1 MESGQYTVIVDR
13 AAAMHISRGVIG
25 GRSERDR
32 TEGLA
37 VMLLH
42 LRPGMKETAMTDKRA
57 TIWRTILIVG
67 MILGLGGIIGEMVW
81 SADKEK
87 LKEIEVVAMA
97 ASAKVTIEGAVGTA
111 LGSIAGQVI
120 EAELERRGDKAV
132 WNVEILTEE
141 EGIMAVYVDAVSGA
155 VVMTEEKVVGK
166 RLAQDKLS

>member
-1 MESGQYTVIVDR
+1 
-13 AAAMHISRGVIG
+13 
-25 GRSERDR
+25 
-32 TEGLA
+32 
-37 VMLLH
+37 
-42 LRPGMKETAMTDKRA
+42 MTDKRA

-97 ASAKVTIEGAVGTA
+97 ACAKVTIEGGVGTA